1 MEDLM
6 GLRDLIV
13 YVDKSEYALS
23 HLRLAVDLAS
33 RHESRLTALYVRERS
48 QAQLEQRKTA
58 ELGLASAADISRLDH
73 AIEMSIDRAGE
84 ELRST
89 LNALGR
95 AHGVTTECRIVDGP
109 AATVV
114 PQHARYADLCVLG
127 HYRSANDEPDNFSL
141 SERLLFT
148 SGRPVVSIPAGWAD
162 HTLGCHVAV
171 AWNSS
176 RAAAR
181 AVSDALPLLEI
192 AERRTVITVNGSDF
206 IGRNRGLPAEQMVSH
221 LMRHGSAPTEL
232 IELENVPEGSIAD
245 ALQRKACELG
255 ADVLVAGAFGQPRL
269 WEKLF
274 GGVTR
279 GLLDHM
285 SLPIVMSN

>member
-1 MEDLM
+1 M
-6 GLRDLIV
+6 GLKDVIV
-13 YVDKSEYALS
+13 YVDKSEHALN
-23 HLRLAVDLAS
+23 HLRLAIDLAS
-33 RHESRLTALYVRERS
+33 RHGSRLTALYVREWS
-48 QAQLEQRKTA
+48 QTQFEQRKTA
-58 ELGLASAADISRLDH
+58 ELGLASAVDIGQLDR
-73 AIEMSIDRAGE
+73 AIEMSIDRECE

-89 LNALGR
+89 LDALGR
-95 AHGVTTECRIVDGP
+95 ERGVTTECRIVEGP

-127 HYRSANDEPDNFSL
+127 HYRSENDEPDNFSL

-148 SGRPVVSIPAGWAD
+148 SGRPVLSIPANWESNA
-162 HTLGCHVAV
+162 LGRHVAV

-181 AVSDALPLLEI
+181 AVSDALPLIEM
-192 AERRTVITVNGSDF
+192 AERREVITVNARDF
-206 IGRNRGLPAEQMVSH
+206 IGRNRGLPAEQMVTH
-221 LMRHGSAPTEL
+221 LMRHGSARTDL
-232 IELENVPEGSIAD
+232 VKLENIPKDTIAD
-245 ALQRKACELG
+245 ALQLRARELG

>member
-1 MEDLM
+1 M
-6 GLRDLIV
+6 GLKDVMV

-23 HLRLAVDLAS
+23 HLRLAVDLAF
-33 RHESRLTALYVRERS
+33 RHESRLTALYVRELS
-48 QAQLEQRKTA
+48 QAQLAQRKTA
-58 ELGLASAADISRLDH
+58 ELGLATAADISRIDCVT
-73 AIEMSIDRAGE
+73 EVSIDRAIE

-95 AHGVTTECRIVDGP
+95 ERGVTTECRIVDGP
-109 AATVV
+109 AATVI
-114 PQHARYADLCVLG
+114 PQHARYADLCILG
-127 HYRSANDEPDNFSL
+127 HYRSVTDEPDNFSL

-148 SGRPVVSIPAGWAD
+148 SGRPVLSIPAGWAS
-162 HTLGCHVAV
+162 HVLGRHVAV

-181 AVSDALPLLEI
+181 AVSDALPLIEM
-192 AERRTVITVNGSDF
+192 AERRAVITVNARDF
-206 IGRNRGLPAEQMVSH
+206 IGRNRGLPAEEMVSH

-232 IELENVPEGSIAD
+232 VELENIPEGSIAD
-245 ALQRKACELG
+245 ALQQKARELG

-279 GLLDHM
+279 SLLDHM

>member
-1 MEDLM
+1 M
-6 GLRDLIV
+6 GLKDVIV

-23 HLRLAVDLAS
+23 HLRLAIDLAS

-48 QAQLEQRKTA
+48 QAQIEQRKTA
-58 ELGLASAADISRLDH
+58 ELGLASAVDISRLDR
-73 AIEMSIDRAGE
+73 AIEMSIDRACE
-84 ELRST
+84 EVRSMLYT
-89 LNALGR
+89 LGR
-95 AHGVTTECRIVDGP
+95 ERGVTTECRIVDGP

-114 PQHARYADLCVLG
+114 PQHARYADLCVVG
-127 HYRSANDEPDNFSL
+127 HYRSENDEPDNFSL

-148 SGRPVVSIPAGWAD
+148 SGRPVLSIPANWASNA
-162 HTLGCHVAV
+162 LGRHVAV

-181 AVSDALPLLEI
+181 AVSDALPLIEI
-192 AERRTVITVNGSDF
+192 AERREVITVNASDF
-206 IGRNRGLPAEQMVSH
+206 IGRNRGLPAEQMVTH
-221 LMRHGSAPTEL
+221 LMRHGSAPTDL
-232 IELENVPEGSIAD
+232 IELEKIPEGSIAN
-245 ALQRKACELG
+245 ALQRKARDLG